1 MAFSFPANVKRLFLA
16 SNKTENLSCIDIL
29 KTHACVLIIIGQ
41 RMLYSTGQPLQNPK
55 NLDEVYILILYS
67 IYSYI
72 ILIINNII
80 STYHIHKYDV
90 DNRLILIRHKL
101 IPVGIR

>member
-1 MAFSFPANVKRLFLA
+1 MAFSFPANIKRLFLA

-55 NLDEVYILILYS
+55 KFDEVYKCIIYNTHFLSLIT
-67 IYSYI
+67 
-72 ILIINNII
+72 N
-80 STYHIHKYDV
+80 KY
-90 DNRLILIRHKL
+90 N
-101 IPVGIR
+101 